1 MGARRSGWRRSL
13 KRGADGGVVDSQ
25 GDVAVH
31 LARLNS
37 VQNLLRAPRQS
48 DQVIGTH
55 VQPVANDD
63 LDTRQCLLL
72 IDAMQQD
79 LRWDRIHQPL
89 VAGQTVFVFA
99 TGARPADP

>member
-1 MGARRSGWRRSL
+1 MGARRSAWRGSL

-25 GDVAVH
+25 GDVGVH

-37 VQNLLRAPRQS
+37 VQNLLRAPGQS
-48 DQVIGTH
+48 DQAIGTH

-63 LDTRQCLLL
+63 LAPRQCLLL

-99 TGARPADP
+99 TGAKQADP